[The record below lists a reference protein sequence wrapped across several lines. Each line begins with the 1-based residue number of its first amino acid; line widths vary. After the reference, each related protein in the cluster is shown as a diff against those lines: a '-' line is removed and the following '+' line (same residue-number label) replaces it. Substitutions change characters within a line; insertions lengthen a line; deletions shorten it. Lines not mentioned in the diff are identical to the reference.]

1 MKNLTFSIVI
11 PCRDEETCVRIIAKE
26 IIKKCR
32 YKSYEIVFVNDYS
45 KDKTLKVLKNL
56 SKRSQKIKFF
66 NNRKKGLGGAID
78 LGIRKSRGKFVCIFM
93 ADSSDSVGDLNK
105 YFRIISTQNVDAVFG
120 SRFVKGSKIVNY
132 PILKM
137 ILNRL
142 GNILA
147 QILFLT
153 RLNDFTNGFKIYKKD
168 VLDNLYPLVSESF
181 NIFIELPL
189 KVITRGHSYKIIPI
203 SYTNRTV
210 GLAKFKI
217 NELGSKYIFTLLY
230 CFLEKILINTR
241 IK

>member
-11 PCRDEETCVRIIAKE
+11 PCRDEETCVRIISKE

-45 KDKTLKVLKNL
+45 KDKTLKVLKKL

-137 ILNRL
+137 ILNR
-142 GNILA
+142 
-147 QILFLT
+147 
-153 RLNDFTNGFKIYKKD
+153 
-168 VLDNLYPLVSESF
+168 
-181 NIFIELPL
+181 IFVTL
-189 KVITRGHSYKIIPI
+189 KP
-203 SYTNRTV
+203 
-210 GLAKFKI
+210 
-217 NELGSKYIFTLLY
+217 
-230 CFLEKILINTR
+230 
-241 IK
+241 